1 MNRFHSSLLIAGAL
15 ILFTLFSP
23 LFRTSSIGDANQQL
37 TFLYKQFAEMKNNK
51 GISEDTRLIEG
62 TKLQAQIETQK
73 KAVQDAEAQ
82 ADKKTTNEIIVTTCL
97 ALLLIWIVFW
107 NVPILYLSFTAI
119 ALAVSVYSFLLTTFN
134 LDLLSYDTMLRILV
148 LCVGVV
154 GTILFMGITLRYLF
168 DKSTAIAI
176 RDAELASNPIAI
188 TAHAKALELQVVSN
202 AQQLAFNRIGQIRKA
217 DFDTFDLMKERK
229 IERDTWSYD
238 TNRNGWTEERAH
250 TMKPDFNH
258 ANNHAT
264 GHNGNNQ
271 KGKGA

>member
-1 MNRFHSSLLIAGAL
+1 MNRFHSSLLVAGAL
-15 ILFTLFSP
+15 ILFTLFAP
-23 LFRTSSIGDANQQL
+23 MFRTNSIGDANQHL

-82 ADKKTTNEIIVTTCL
+82 GDKKTTNEVIVTTCL

-107 NVPILYLSFTAI
+107 NVQILYLSFTAI
-119 ALAVSVYSFLLTTFN
+119 ALAVSVYSYLLTAFN
-134 LDLLSYDTMLRILV
+134 LDLLDYETMIRILV
-148 LCVGVV
+148 LCICVGF
-154 GTILFMGITLRYLF
+154 ILFMGITLHYLF
-168 DKSTAIAI
+168 NKSAAIAI
-176 RDAELASNPIAI
+176 RDMELASNPIAI

-238 TNRNGWTEERAH
+238 TNRNGWTEERERVI
-250 TMKPDFNH
+250 KPDFNH